1 MQRSFSNVGNT
12 ERKRQEESTMQFNTP
27 TPITAVLDIPVGRIQ
42 FIAADRADTTVEV
55 LPANA
60 AKSRDVKAAR
70 QTTVEYRDGVLR
82 IAAAPAANRI
92 LGSSG
97 SVEVTVQLPAGSG
110 VQAKAAAAE
119 FRGVGRLGE
128 VAFDGAHGQVE
139 IDEAAGVR
147 LTAHVGD
154 VTIGRLAGPAQIST
168 AKGDI
173 RIAEAERGALVLRTQ
188 AGDVQVDAARGV
200 CAALDAGTAHG
211 RIHNALENTGGAPA
225 LNIHATTSHGD
236 ITARSL

>member
-1 MQRSFSNVGNT
+1 
-12 ERKRQEESTMQFNTP
+12 MQFTTP
-27 TPITAVLDIPVGRIQ
+27 TPITAVLEIPAGRIQ
-42 FIAADRADTTVEV
+42 LIAADRADTTVEV
-55 LPANA
+55 LPADSGR
-60 AKSRDVKAAR
+60 SRDVKAAR

-92 LGSSG
+92 LGPSG
-97 SVEVTVQLPAGSG
+97 SVEVTVQLPAGSA
-110 VQAKAAAAE
+110 VAAKAAAAE

-128 VAFDGAHGQVE
+128 VAFDGAQGQVK

-154 VTIGRLAGPAQIST
+154 ITVGRLSGSAEIST

-173 RIAEAERGALVLRTQ
+173 RIAEANRGELVLRTQ
-188 AGDVQVDAARGV
+188 SGDVQVEVARGV
-200 CAALDAGTAHG
+200 RAALDAGTTHG
-211 RIHNALENTGGAPA
+211 RIANALSNTGGAPD
-225 LNIHATTSHGD
+225 LTIHATTADGD